1 MESLKKQI
9 EARKKIE
16 KAKGLLMKVK
26 KLDEDEAYT
35 LMRKMSMD
43 STLPMEV
50 IAERILTKY
59 S

>member
-1 MESLKKQI
+1 
-9 EARKKIE
+9 
-16 KAKGLLMKVK
+16 MKVK
-26 KLDEDEAYT
+26 KLDEEEAYI